1 MRLQFLG
8 VFSLCFAIT
17 LAGCGDKAKV
27 EPPEPGAETPA
38 LTDPLETET
47 DQTTASTSESTA
59 SAGHDHSHDHSPA
72 NKQEMEGR
80 KNLNGNWLLAFAQLV
95 APQQEGQEFQAGER
109 TVLLFNVTGAGTDS
123 ASISVVAGRQN
134 FEQMNITD
142 FEVTEETIHFEAG
155 TPQGDQVFEFSGKL
169 KQGLVIGNCLFA
181 DGMVAMARLLPTDE
195 KTFARIP
202 AMIPL
207 PETQMFMQLSSS
219 PVPDEDTRH
228 FVEVLPASPLG
239 RMAYVRLINIAAG
252 NKEKPEELESL
263 IEEYLEVMKDW
274 GELAV
279 AFTTFESFSAVA
291 MAGYDPEWCLARAD
305 EVESVLNEHEE
316 LDGLIRQVETL
327 RKQVKYSQTTQLLK
341 SKDESERK
349 KARELAEVFLKETP
363 FEPVLSV
370 LLADDARENNR
381 TDEAIRRYAELV
393 AFPMQERLLQQYWA
407 NEPVQKIL
415 PTERLASLWKEKNGG
430 TDGLDAYID
439 KVYREGLLS
448 FADAPVAATPEDA
461 SGHTVLCELFTG
473 ARCPPCVSADVGLEA
488 IEKTYPQS
496 QVIALR
502 YHVHVPGHDPL
513 TNDDCEARY
522 YNFYKAKGTP
532 SLYVDGMQ
540 VGGVAGVMANAPQ
553 TYRGIRSVIDEFRGG
568 ARSESNESDSTPK
581 EDKEGADAGS
591 GETASEDADQPEEK
605 TEPDKEKAGEADE
618 SDKTKD
624 SEAASETQADP
635 EIAIDLK
642 ASRQQDTIQV
652 AASVSGLTPD
662 MTNVRLMLVLA
673 ESDIS
678 YQAFNGIR
686 HHDMVVRQLIGGDR
700 GTSVKDGVLAY
711 QGTVNVEELRD
722 RLHAYLTEFEENQG
736 VEFASMPLELKNLS
750 VVAFVQEV
758 DTRKV
763 LQSVVIPVTGAV
775 AAK

>member
-1 MRLQFLG
+1 MRRQFLG
-8 VFSLCFAIT
+8 VVSLCFALT

-27 EPPEPGAETPA
+27 EPPDTGGETGA
-38 LTDPLETET
+38 LTDPLGP
-47 DQTTASTSESTA
+47 DSDNSTSDPEAKTGS
-59 SAGHDHSHDHSPA
+59 SEKHDHDHPHSHDQA
-72 NKQEMEGR
+72 IEGR
-80 KNLNGNWLLAFAQLV
+80 TTLNGNWLLAFAQLV
-95 APQQEGQEFQAGER
+95 PPQQEGQEFQAGER

-123 ASISVVAGRQN
+123 ASMSVIAGRQN
-134 FEQMNITD
+134 LEQVNISD
-142 FEVTEETIHFEAG
+142 FEVSDETIQFQANMSPGEK
-155 TPQGDQVFEFSGKL
+155 VFEFSGQL
-169 KQGLVIGNCLFA
+169 KQGLVIGTCLFA
-181 DGMVAMARLLPTDE
+181 DGMVAMARLLPTEE

-207 PETQMFMQLSSS
+207 PETQMFIQLGSS

-228 FVEVLPASPLG
+228 FVEILPASPLG
-239 RMAYVRLINIAAG
+239 RMAYIRLINVAAG

-263 IEEYLEVMKDW
+263 ISEYIETMKDW

-291 MAGYDPEWCLARAD
+291 MAGYDAEWCLARAD
-305 EVESVLNEHEE
+305 EVEKVLQQHEE
-316 LDGLIRQVETL
+316 LDVLQRQVETL
-327 RKQVKYSQTTQLLK
+327 RKQVKYRQTTELLK
-341 SKDESERK
+341 SKDESERQQ
-349 KARELAEVFLKETP
+349 ARELAEVFLKETP

-393 AFPMQERLLQQYWA
+393 AFPMQERLLQQYWQ

-415 PTERLASLWKEKNGG
+415 PFERLATLWKEKHGG
-430 TDGLDAYID
+430 TDGLDEYINE
-439 KVYREGLLS
+439 VYHEELLS
-448 FADAPVAATPEDA
+448 FADDPVEATEEDA
-461 SGHTVLCELFTG
+461 SRHTVLCELFTG
-473 ARCPPCVSADVGLEA
+473 SRCPPCVAADVGLEA

-496 QVIALR
+496 QVITLR

-522 YNFYKAKGTP
+522 YNFYKVKGTP
-532 SLYVDGMQ
+532 SLYIDGMQ
-540 VGGVAGVMANAPQ
+540 LGGVAGVMANAPQ
-553 TYRGIRSVIDEFRGG
+553 TYRGIRNVIDEFRGV
-568 ARSESNESDSTPK
+568 SKPESGDNAADSTSGDDSGK
-581 EDKEGADAGS
+581 STDAADAK
-591 GETASEDADQPEEK
+591 ADDQPDASAEV
-605 TEPDKEKAGEADE
+605 KEK
-618 SDKTKD
+618 
-624 SEAASETQADP
+624 SETRETDDDAATAESEVVSEP
-635 EIAIDLK
+635 KITIDLK

-652 AASVSGLTPD
+652 AASVKGVTPE
-662 MTNVRLMLVLA
+662 MSNVRLMLVLA

-700 GTSVKDGVLAY
+700 GINPKDGVLAY

-736 VEFASMPLELKNLS
+736 VEFVSMPLELKNLS
-750 VVAFVQEV
+750 VVAFVQQV

-775 AAK
+775 TAE